1 MAASLLFPVI
11 ILAVIAILN
20 LVASI
25 VLLAVLGRRL
35 PAWAKALLIVV
46 LVLSALFLVI
56 FAALALFKGI

>member
-1 MAASLLFPVI
+1 MAASLLFSVI

>member
-1 MAASLLFPVI
+1 MAANLLFLAI
-11 ILAVIAILN
+11 ILIVIAIIN

-35 PAWAKALLIVV
+35 PAWAKALLIIV

-56 FAALALFKGI
+56 LAAVALFKAI

>member
-1 MAASLLFPVI
+1 MAASLLFSVI

-35 PAWAKALLIVV
+35 PAWAKALLIIV